1 LPLFWGLFWPY
12 LSEPGEIKTDNIIFE
27 MGSKKKGES
36 MPIDLSAFEPAYKKW
51 VEESLPDYRAGN
63 MKEIIKKYP
72 FVVPDGIPWTV
83 YNGQPSNQT
92 FALLTTGGFYLND
105 SQPPFDTE
113 SIHGDVS
120 FREIP
125 RTVRQQ
131 DMRIAHKH
139 YDHSLAEQDFN
150 IVFPVQRFVELEN
163 EGIIGKLT
171 DTNYS
176 FSYVNDAV
184 TLVKETVPEFISRI
198 KAAGV
203 DVLFLVPV

>member
-1 LPLFWGLFWPY
+1 
-12 LSEPGEIKTDNIIFE
+12 
-27 MGSKKKGES
+27 
-36 MPIDLSAFEPAYKKW
+36 MPIDLDAFKPAYEKW

-72 FVVPDGIPWTV
+72 FITPNGIPWTV

-92 FALLTTGGFYLND
+92 FALVTTGGFYLND

-120 FREIP
+120 FRKIP
-125 RTVRQQ
+125 KTVRQQ

-171 DTNYS
+171 DTHYS

-184 TLVKETVPEFISRI
+184 SLVTETVPKFISDI

-203 DVLFLVPV
+203 DVLFLLPV

>member
-12 LSEPGEIKTDNIIFE
+12 LSEPKEV
-27 MGSKKKGES
+27 KKKGER
-36 MPIDLSAFEPAYKKW
+36 MPIDLSAFQPAYEKW
-51 VEESLPDYRAGN
+51 VEDSLPDYRAGN

-120 FREIP
+120 YREIP
-125 RTVRQQ
+125 KTVRQQ

-150 IVFPVQRFVELEN
+150 IVFPIQRFTELEN
-163 EGIIGKLT
+163 EGIIGRLT
-171 DTNYS
+171 DTHYS

-184 TLVKETVPEFISRI
+184 SLVKKTVPEFISRI

>member
-1 LPLFWGLFWPY
+1 
-12 LSEPGEIKTDNIIFE
+12 
-27 MGSKKKGES
+27 
-36 MPIDLSAFEPAYKKW
+36 

-63 MKEIIKKYP
+63 MEEIVKKYP
-72 FVVPDGIPWTV
+72 FIVPDDIPWTA
-83 YNGQPSNQT
+83 YTRRPSDQT
-92 FALLTTGGFYLND
+92 FALVTTGGFYLND
-105 SQPPFDTE
+105 HQPPFDTE

-125 RTVRQQ
+125 KTVRQH

-163 EGIIGKLT
+163 EGIIGKLAET
-171 DTNYS
+171 HYS

-184 TLVKETVPEFISRI
+184 SLVTETVPKFISGI

-203 DVLFLVPV
+203 DVLFLLPV